1 MEIFF
6 NLFIVYK
13 LDMWSRNLDIEFA
26 LNDCLFGDVKL
37 TWNVDPEKYG
47 CSG

>member
-1 MEIFF
+1 M
-6 NLFIVYK
+6 FIVYK
-13 LDMWSRNLDIEFA
+13 LDMRSRNLDTEFA

-37 TWNVDPEKYG
+37 TWNFDPEKYR